1 MKIWA
6 QTRHEGGR
14 MRCASR
20 RIFPLPMVPCASSAA
35 GADYV
40 SSHSCVT
47 RVSRSPLR
55 EKRTSNNANIVC
67 RSPFPTCRAEREE
80 NSRKHKSH
88 YYTVLQQQNTPPK
101 MQLRPLFTNPSLDQL
116 LTTIGR
122 GVARWGPGVPV
133 NPPW

>member
-1 MKIWA
+1 
-6 QTRHEGGR
+6 
-14 MRCASR
+14 MRFAYHFSPSHG
-20 RIFPLPMVPCASSAA
+20 PLQF
-35 GADYV
+35 V
-40 SSHSCVT
+40 SSHSRIT

-101 MQLRPLFTNPSLDQL
+101 MQLRPLFTIPSLDQL

-122 GVARWGPGVPV
+122 GVARGGPGVPV